1 MVRVPVRD
9 VVSGFAATPY
19 VTEPLPLPPAPA
31 LIVIQAALF
40 VAVQSQPADAVTV
53 TDPVAPAAATLA
65 EPGEIVGAHVAP
77 ACMAVKV
84 LPPMVSVPVRDVAP
98 LFAATA

>member
-9 VVSGFAATPY
+9 EGSGFAATPY
-19 VTEPLPLPPAPA
+19 VTEPLPLPLAPA
-31 LIVIQAALF
+31 LAAGHLGELG
-40 VAVQSQPADAVTV
+40 VAVQSQPADAVTA

-65 EPGEIVGAHVAP
+65 EPGEITGAHVAA
-77 ACMAVKV
+77 ACMTVKV
-84 LPPMVSVPVRDVAP
+84 LPPMVSVPLRDVP